1 MKTLSQILATS
12 KVKSIQGNADIEI
25 LAIVFDS
32 RKVQQ
37 GTCFVATRGTTVDG
51 HQFIATA
58 ISAGAIA
65 IVCEELPNEIL
76 PTITYVLVENSS
88 EMLGLL
94 ASSFFDNPSSKM
106 KLVAITGTNGK
117 TSNATLLHHLFRELG
132 YNVGLLSTVQNQIN
146 EEVIPATHTTPDAV
160 ALNQLLA
167 LMLSK
172 GCTHCFMEASSHA
185 IHQYRIAGLELD
197 GAVFTNITHDH
208 LDYHGT
214 FDNYIKAKKK
224 LFDDLSSNAFALA
237 NYDDKNGRVML
248 QNTKATKHSFALKT
262 IADFKGK
269 LLANT
274 LQGLQMEINGTEVWF
289 KLIGAFNAYNLL
301 SVYAVAVLLG
311 EDERE
316 VLTTLSGLNT
326 AKGRFEQFRSTT
338 GITGIVDYAHT
349 PDALENVLE
358 TINDLKGDAQVI
370 TVVGCGGNRD
380 AAKRPVMAE
389 IAAKLSDK
397 VILTSDNPR
406 NEEPQDILN
415 QMQAGLKSAAHLRKT
430 MQVSDRKEAIKV
442 ACTLAKAGD
451 IILLAGKGHED
462 YQEIK
467 GVKYPFD
474 DKKVLIETL
483 KLLEL

>member
-1 MKTLSQILATS
+1 MKSLSQILATS

-58 ISAGAIA
+58 ITAGAIA

-88 EMLGLL
+88 ETLGLL

-185 IHQYRIAGLELD
+185 IHQYRIAGLQLD

-208 LDYHGT
+208 LDYHVT

-415 QMQAGLKSAAHLRKT
+415 QMQAGLKSAMQLRKT
-430 MQVSDRKEAIKV
+430 IQVSDRKEAIKV

>member
-58 ISAGAIA
+58 INAGAIA

-88 EMLGLL
+88 ETLGLL

-224 LFDDLSSNAFALA
+224 LFDDLYSNAFALA

-326 AKGRFEQFRSTT
+326 AKGRFEQFRSTL

>member
-1 MKTLSQILATS
+1 
-12 KVKSIQGNADIEI
+12 
-25 LAIVFDS
+25 
-32 RKVQQ
+32 
-37 GTCFVATRGTTVDG
+37 
-51 HQFIATA
+51 
-58 ISAGAIA
+58 
-65 IVCEELPNEIL
+65 
-76 PTITYVLVENSS
+76 
-88 EMLGLL
+88 
-94 ASSFFDNPSSKM
+94 
-106 KLVAITGTNGK
+106 
-117 TSNATLLHHLFRELG
+117 
-132 YNVGLLSTVQNQIN
+132 
-146 EEVIPATHTTPDAV
+146 
-160 ALNQLLA
+160 
-167 LMLSK
+167 
-172 GCTHCFMEASSHA
+172 
-185 IHQYRIAGLELD
+185 
-197 GAVFTNITHDH
+197 
-208 LDYHGT
+208 
-214 FDNYIKAKKK
+214 
-224 LFDDLSSNAFALA
+224 
-237 NYDDKNGRVML
+237 
-248 QNTKATKHSFALKT
+248 
-262 IADFKGK
+262 
-269 LLANT
+269 
-274 LQGLQMEINGTEVWF
+274 MEINGTEVWF

-338 GITGIVDYAHT
+338 GITGIIDYAHT

-358 TINDLKGDAQVI
+358 TINDLKGDAHVI

-397 VILTSDNPR
+397 VILTADNPR
-406 NEEPQDILN
+406 NEEPQDIIN
-415 QMQAGLKSAAHLRKT
+415 QMQAGLKSAMQLRKT